1 MELMLSYV
9 TDHSVKKRGFGLFCF
24 SASSCLALHCY
35 KTSAPELLV
44 GVCTAAQNVVHDL
57 ILKLGLTHMCS
68 ASWRGLP
75 SFC

>member
-1 MELMLSYV
+1 MSLTTQSRNVALAS
-9 TDHSVKKRGFGLFCF
+9 
-24 SASSCLALHCY
+24 SASLLLHALPDCY

-44 GVCTAAQNVVHDL
+44 GVCTAARNVVHDL